1 MVRSDSESDDD
12 EARGRGKK
20 GKAKA
25 KAKPRAKADQVPPC
39 PGVVSVPRLSLRPR
53 APGDASMIPCFLMR
67 GLDKRCPD
75 YISYIYIH
83 IYIIYHIM
91 AE

>member
-1 MVRSDSESDDD
+1 VRSDSESDDD

-20 GKAKA
+20 GKAKG

-53 APGDASMIPCFLMR
+53 APGGCVHDPMFFDERI
-67 GLDKRCPD
+67 G
-75 YISYIYIH
+75 
-83 IYIIYHIM
+83 
-91 AE
+91 